1 VYVGGRGATAATMT
15 PYDVAAVRLSD
26 GLELAGSAPDDADQ
40 YRRALRSDPSARVA
54 ALVASGDLVTAG
66 DVADLLQRVARLP
79 WTEAEA
85 RARAA
90 GALVGAY
97 PTE

>member
-1 VYVGGRGATAATMT
+1 MYVGGRGATAATMT

-26 GLELAGSAPDDADQ
+26 GLELAGTAPHDAAR
-40 YRRALRSDPSARVA
+40 YREALRSEPSARVA
-54 ALVASGDLVTAG
+54 ALLASDEVATAG
-66 DVADLLQRVARLP
+66 DVADLVQRVARLP

-90 GALVGAY
+90 GALLGAY